1 MAVIGTFGSFTAAR
15 LGIYASQASLNV
27 TGNNIANINTKG
39 YTRQRM
45 DLVSLYSGGADR
57 YSNMFNMNVG
67 YGVLCS
73 GVSQLRDPYLDI
85 RFRNEQASLGEQE
98 AKLSGLTDLSAILD
112 EVGKGDYDFG
122 IIENQL
128 NDFKSQLQNL
138 TGKIGSEEYDTLVRS
153 SAATLVKLFNTA
165 AQELDVQY
173 DNKVDK
179 LKTDIRDVNTILKNI
194 QDLNEQI
201 RNASLYGDKA
211 LELRDTRNVLI
222 DELSSYMKIDVTYT
236 TEKID
241 QYSEVEKIMINLADT
256 SPAINLVDGIYVTQV
271 MMPEEL
277 PKLNPDYNP
286 DDPKGMQFLDWKG
299 NPTDNPREAAPMWN
313 QDDRIY
319 LDKDGKPTN
328 VLADAALKPNPNVN
342 DRYLTANGLT
352 TDDPALAARAV
363 NPTFGF
369 KYLDPDGNGTNIAA
383 DAEQVG
389 GQPKENPG
397 MNDRWLKDGGGT
409 TNTEADA
416 APKPNPDVGTLKYL
430 TKDGK
435 PTADPLL
442 AAPLMNDTG
451 NSSLTKPYLVWD
463 PNATYAPDDPNSNL
477 PDFDNNGGAWVPVA
491 NIEDSTPQKNPDY
504 DETHIPGMKY
514 LYTDAN
520 GKLVP
525 TDDKNLADKEKV
537 PNALEGAKDENKYLL
552 QLAALTDSKGRPR
565 RDEHNRFIDEVVD
578 LSDTTLKGSLQAV
591 RELLTEEGEF
601 ASEDDLKFDGK
612 AATKRGIPYY
622 EKTLDFLAKSFAEA
636 FNKANQ
642 MDPGVIYQSTTD
654 ANDGINYFVDGD
666 GKYIEDANGRRIPSN
681 ATKTDPN
688 NPADK
693 TEYYVD
699 SKGEFILDKA
709 GAKIP
714 LNKDVQVDR
723 EYLLSKGATLKPEYD
738 YYDGGVLFSN
748 NGASND
754 TTGID
759 ARNISI
765 SKGWGETTVR
775 LLNTKEPN
783 IVGNSTKGSN
793 IKHMINLMNE
803 KVTYYTDEVVEDA
816 AHGKYFVGTFQEMY
830 RNISTTLGD
839 DRRTTTILY
848 NNFDGEVLNLE
859 NQRQSV
865 SGVDLN
871 EEATNMMQFQKSYAA
886 ACRLLTTIDSML
898 DKLING
904 TAI

>member
-45 DLVSLYSGGADR
+45 DLVSIYSGGADR

-85 RFRNEQASLGEQE
+85 RFRNEQANLGQQA
-98 AKLSGLTDLSAILD
+98 AKLNGLSDLSAILD

-128 NDFKSQLQNL
+128 NDFKSQLQTL

-165 AQELDVQY
+165 AKKLDVQY
-173 DNKVDK
+173 DNTVNK
-179 LKTDIRDVNTILKNI
+179 LKTDIKDVNTILSSI
-194 QDLNEQI
+194 RDLNVQI
-201 RNASLYGDKA
+201 RDASLYGDKA

-241 QYSEVEKIMINLADT
+241 QYSEVEKIVINLADT
-256 SPAINLVDGIYVTQV
+256 SPAINLVDGIYATQV

-313 QDDRIY
+313 KDDRIY
-319 LDKDGKPTN
+319 LDKDGNPTN
-328 VLADAALKPNPNVN
+328 VLADAAPKPNPNVN

-369 KYLDPDGNGTNIAA
+369 KYLDPDGKGTNNAA

-451 NSSLTKPYLVWD
+451 NSSLTKPYLKWD
-463 PNATYAPDDPNSNL
+463 PTATYAPGDPNSTL
-477 PDFDNNGGAWVPVA
+477 PPFDNNGGAWVPVA
-491 NIEDSTPQKNPDY
+491 SVEDSTPQKNPVY

-520 GKLVP
+520 GDLVP
-525 TDDKNLADKEKV
+525 TDDKDLADKEKA
-537 PNALEGAKDENKYLL
+537 PNALEGAKDENRYLL
-552 QLAALTDSKGRPR
+552 QLDALKDSKGRPR
-565 RDEHNRFIDEVVD
+565 RDEHNRLIDEIVD
-578 LSDTTLKGSLQAV
+578 IDDVTLQGSLQAL

-601 ASEDDLKFDGK
+601 VSEDDLKFDPT

-622 EKTLDFLAKSFAEA
+622 EKTLDFLAKTFAEA
-636 FNKANQ
+636 FNEANQ
-642 MDPGVIYQSTTD
+642 IEPGVLYQSKKD
-654 ANDGINYFVDGD
+654 ADGINYFVDGD
-666 GKYIEDANGRRIPSN
+666 GNYITNDKGMRIPSN
-681 ATKTDPN
+681 ATKTDPD
-688 NPADK
+688 NPADT

-699 SKGEFILDKA
+699 SNGEFILDN
-709 GAKIP
+709 GNKIP
-714 LNKDVQVDR
+714 RNDEAVADR
-723 EYLLSKGATLKPEYD
+723 EFLLANGATIKEEYA

-748 NGASND
+748 NGAGND
-754 TTGID
+754 TTNID
-759 ARNISI
+759 AKNISI

-775 LLNTKEPN
+775 VLNTKEPN
-783 IVGNSTKGSN
+783 INGNTTKGSN

-803 KVTYYTDEVVEDA
+803 KVTYYTDEVQADA
-816 AHGKYFVGTFQEMY
+816 SHGKYFVGTFQEMY
-830 RNISTTLGD
+830 RNISTTLAD

-859 NQRQSV
+859 NSRQSV

-871 EEATNMMQFQKSYAA
+871 EEATNMMQFQKSYSA

>member
-319 LDKDGKPTN
+319 LDKDGNPTN
-328 VLADAALKPNPNVN
+328 VLADAAPKPNPNVN

-383 DAEQVG
+383 DAEQVD

-397 MNDRWLKDGGGT
+397 VNDRWLKDGGGT
-409 TNTEADA
+409 TDTEADA
-416 APKPNPDVGTLKYL
+416 APKPNPDVRILKYL

-442 AAPLMNDTG
+442 AAPQMNDAG

-463 PNATYAPDDPNSNL
+463 PTAKYAPGDPNSSL

-491 NIEDSTPQKNPDY
+491 NIEASTPQKNPDY

-525 TDDKNLADKEKV
+525 TDDKDLADKEKV

-642 MDPGVIYQSTTD
+642 MDPVTIYKMTPHNSGKD
-654 ANDGINYFVDGD
+654 VFVDKDGNFITGAD
-666 GKYIEDANGRRIPSN
+666 GKLMSPANGNVDAEVLRE
-681 ATKTDPN
+681 KGVL
-688 NPADK
+688 K
-693 TEYYVD
+693 EEY
-699 SKGEFILDKA
+699 
-709 GAKIP
+709 
-714 LNKDVQVDR
+714 N
-723 EYLLSKGATLKPEYD
+723 